1 MGPRGL
7 KLGRQGHHVLG
18 LLSGIGRDGS
28 CVEAMRGWVGGVFIV
43 GEADWRQRGLLEGT
57 SWGSLHHKAN
67 ICVPPLFKWEECLK
81 RPEWVATQE
90 GGRLTGSGLSQ
101 RPEPQNGDVSMFS

>member
-43 GEADWRQRGLLEGT
+43 GEADWRPRLGT
-57 SWGSLHHKAN
+57 QA
-67 ICVPPLFKWEECLK
+67 
-81 RPEWVATQE
+81 
-90 GGRLTGSGLSQ
+90 TGSGLA
-101 RPEPQNGDVSMFS
+101 PMV